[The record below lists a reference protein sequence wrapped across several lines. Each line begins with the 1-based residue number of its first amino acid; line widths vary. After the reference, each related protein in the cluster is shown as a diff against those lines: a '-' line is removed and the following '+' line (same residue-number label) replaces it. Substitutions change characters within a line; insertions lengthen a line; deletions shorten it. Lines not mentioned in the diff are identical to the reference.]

1 MVIARMDV
9 LRRSGRP
16 AVRWVAAAVL
26 LASAG
31 CATVQPPQRGHL
43 DSADPG
49 LAECARWFETLDAAV
64 TRSAVNDIGA
74 RRVTGFPYL
83 RINRFLAAMKGEAR
97 SDARVREAWLDA
109 MQALDRV
116 GRGFEIANLPRAQVD
131 RLAGGGRDRLAAR
144 TRECATRLM
153 AADSANDQAV
163 DELYRRAYVAD
174 DYSSPKRAIGL
185 YELTRLPFY
194 AGVDGWQEDVSENFG
209 RLLDDEVAGTR
220 LVRYSPPRQAGYSH
234 REVAE
239 ILARAREHPLGLVRL
254 SDEQRDRLFATYAP
268 TIDIETE
275 GDFDRIGRIRWSNDA
290 TPQVDVSRPAVY
302 RHLGYTRM
310 NGRSLLQLVYT
321 AWLPQRPLDGA
332 FDLLGGHLDG
342 IVWRVTLA
350 PDGEPVLFDSI
361 HPCGCYHMFFPTP
374 RLEAVPAPEAW
385 MEWAFVPAELPEL
398 AGSQHITLTLETG
411 THYLVDVQ
419 AGETGTGDETYE
431 FADYDELR
439 SLPLPGGGRRSLFGP
454 DGLVAGSERGERF
467 LFWPMGIAS
476 PGAMRQA
483 GTQATA
489 FVGRRHFDDADL
501 LEKRFRLRY

>member
-1 MVIARMDV
+1 MV
-9 LRRSGRP
+9 P
-16 AVRWVAAAVL
+16 AVL

-31 CATVQPPQRGHL
+31 CATVQAPQRDHL
-43 DSADPG
+43 DSADPR
-49 LAECARWFETLDAAV
+49 LAECARWFETLDATV

-74 RRVTGFPYL
+74 RRITGFPYL
-83 RINRFLAAMKGEAR
+83 RIDRFLAAMKAEAR
-97 SDARVREAWLDA
+97 ADARVREAWLA
-109 MQALDRV
+109 EMRARDRV
-116 GRGFEIANLPRAQVD
+116 ARDFEIANLPRAQVD
-131 RLAGGGRDRLAAR
+131 RLAGGGRGELVAR
-144 TRECATRLM
+144 TRDCAARLM
-153 AADSANDQAV
+153 AADSANDRAV
-163 DELYRRAYVAD
+163 DELYRRAYVTD
-174 DYSSPKRAIGL
+174 DYSSLKRAFGL

-194 AGVDGWQEDVSENFG
+194 AGVHGWQEEVSESFG
-209 RLLDDEVAGTR
+209 RPLDDAGAGTR
-220 LVRYSPPRQAGYSH
+220 VARYSPPRQGGYSR

-239 ILARAREHPLGLVRL
+239 ILTRAHEHPLGLAHL
-254 SDEQRDRLFATYAP
+254 SEAQRDRLFATYAP
-268 TIDIETE
+268 TIDIETA
-275 GDFDRIGRIRWSNDA
+275 GDFDRIGRMRWSEDA
-290 TPQVDVSRPAVY
+290 TPQVDVTRPTVY
-302 RHLGYTRM
+302 RRLGYTRM

-321 AWLPQRPLDGA
+321 AWLPRRPLDGT
-332 FDLLGGHLDG
+332 FDILGGHLDG

-374 RLEAVPAPEAW
+374 RLQAVPAPKEW
-385 MEWAFVPAELPEL
+385 LEWAFVPDELPEL
-398 AGSQHITLTLETG
+398 AAEQRITVTLQTR
-411 THYLVDVQ
+411 THYLRDVQ
-419 AGETGTGDETYE
+419 AGEPGAAGETYE

-501 LEKRFRLRY
+501 LEQRFRLRY